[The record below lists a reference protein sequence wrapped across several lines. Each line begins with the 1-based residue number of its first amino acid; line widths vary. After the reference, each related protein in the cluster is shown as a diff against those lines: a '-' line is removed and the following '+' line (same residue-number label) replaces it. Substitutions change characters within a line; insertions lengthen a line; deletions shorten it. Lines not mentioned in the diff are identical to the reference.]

1 MVEMVE
7 DGIEPRRPLYA
18 EQAPRPYVEQAPQGA
33 AHALH
38 LFLSAFPLAFF
49 SLALVTDIA
58 YANSGNLMW
67 QYFSIW
73 LITAGLIMGGLG
85 AIAGI
90 VGWFVERSRGGVR
103 RGTGW
108 HLLLGISALLVALL
122 NALVHSRDG
131 WTAVVPQG
139 LILSL
144 VTVTL
149 MLIGGIVAGFAA
161 RRPVTATDVRELEYA
176 A

>member
-1 MVEMVE
+1 MVDVVE
-7 DGIEPRRPLYA
+7 DGFEPRRPHYA

-49 SLALVTDIA
+49 SLALVTDVA

-73 LITAGLIMGGLG
+73 LITAGLIMGWLG

-108 HLLLGISALLVALL
+108 HLLLGIAALLVALL

-131 WTAVVPQG
+131 WPAVVPQG
-139 LILSL
+139 LILSV
-144 VTVTL
+144 VTVAL
-149 MLIGGIVAGFAA
+149 MLIGGVVAGFAA
-161 RRPVTATDVRELEYA
+161 RRPAPDVREREYA